1 MMHHPRQEL
10 TEDRL
15 NYVHAPG
22 GDDAASQA
30 TGPRRRRKKVWTL
43 PGIVGT
49 MRIHTEFGEVPVEA
63 LRANDCILGIR
74 GETARIAKVDSYH
87 LDADFLSLTPDAQP
101 VLLPA
106 GSLGAG
112 YPTRDLLVSPHQR
125 VSVRPGT
132 FRHQYRLARDLVGTN
147 GICRSQVQN
156 VSYHAIR
163 LAGPGQIFLYGTILA
178 AATR

>member
-1 MMHHPRQEL
+1 MHHPRQGLIEAR
-10 TEDRL
+10 ER
-15 NYVHAPG
+15 HIQAPG
-22 GDDAASQA
+22 SETTDSRES
-30 TGPRRRRKKVWTL
+30 GPRRRRKKVWTL

-63 LRANDCILGIR
+63 LRANDRILGIR

-87 LDADFLSLTPDAQP
+87 LDADFLSLTPDALP
-101 VLLPA
+101 VLVPA

-112 YPTRDLLVSPHQR
+112 LPTQDLMISPHQR
-125 VSVRPGT
+125 VSIKPGS
-132 FRHQYRLARDLVGTN
+132 FRHHYRMARDLVGTK
-147 GICRSQVQN
+147 GIRRSQTHG

-163 LAGPGQIFLYGTILA
+163 LAAPGQICLYGAILA